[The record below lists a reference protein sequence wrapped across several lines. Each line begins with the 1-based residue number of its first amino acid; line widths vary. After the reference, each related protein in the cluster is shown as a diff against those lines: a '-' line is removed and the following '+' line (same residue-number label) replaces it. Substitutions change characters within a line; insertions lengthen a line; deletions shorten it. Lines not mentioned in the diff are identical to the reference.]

1 MEIDNTG
8 KGLEGGQDIGD
19 RMWGFGGRWGEG
31 VDGRWRGAEWPRMPV
46 LVPAYYMGTAPLPI
60 WEDACGRLAP
70 FPPQRERKR
79 MIDLMV

>member
-1 MEIDNTG
+1 MV
-8 KGLEGGQDIGD
+8 IGC
-19 RMWGFGGRWGEG
+19 GAFGGRWGEG